1 MSEAVELPA
10 EDHTNEEVASV
21 EMKPQETTT
30 SSEGTSE
37 TMVAEMPSD
46 PPAPPEFAVKADT
59 DAILDATKEL
69 TKVVGELA
77 KKLNTHMTA
86 GKF

>member
-1 MSEAVELPA
+1 MSDNEEEVKETETTDSATTTVIGEPA
-10 EDHTNEEVASV
+10 E
-21 EMKPQETTT
+21 Q
-30 SSEGTSE
+30 
-37 TMVAEMPSD
+37 
-46 PPAPPEFAVKADT
+46 PPEPEPELAIKKDT